1 LDQNFN
7 AIGMFNIY
15 EYIGDMFRKDW
26 HTACTPSMI
35 YGLCVLIFVD
45 FERDRERLTSNADVK
60 PVILNFA
67 AGTVD
72 LRVCKK
78 PST

>member
-1 LDQNFN
+1 
-7 AIGMFNIY
+7 
-15 EYIGDMFRKDW
+15 
-26 HTACTPSMI
+26 MI